1 MKIEVS
7 NGEIV
12 DKISILKIKSEKIKD
27 SIKVNNIM
35 DELNSLLPI
44 LSEIGISLNDEL
56 FNKLYSVNLKLWDI
70 EDKLRIMES
79 KKEFDNTFIQLARSV
94 YYTNDE
100 RFRIKTEINAKTSS
114 KFIEE
119 KSYEKYD

>member
-12 DKISILKIKSEKIKD
+12 DKITILKIKSEKIKD

-79 KKEFDNTFIQLARSV
+79 KKEFDNNFIQLARYV

-100 RFRIKTEINAKTSS
+100 RFRIKTEINTKTSS

>member
-7 NGEIV
+7 NGEII
-12 DKISILKIKSEKIKD
+12 DKVTILKIKSEKLTDDTKL
-27 SIKVNNIM
+27 SNVMN
-35 DELNSLLPI
+35 ELNSLLPI
-44 LSEIGISLNDEL
+44 LSDIGITTNDEL
-56 FNKLYSVNLKLWDI
+56 FNKLYTVNLKLWDI

-79 KKEFDNTFIQLARSV
+79 NKEFNEEFIQLARAV

-100 RFRIKTEINAKTSS
+100 RFRIKMEINLKTSS
-114 KFIEE
+114 NFIEE

>member
-12 DKISILKIKSEKIKD
+12 DKITILKIKSEKIKD
-27 SIKVNNIM
+27 YIKVNNIM

-79 KKEFDNTFIQLARSV
+79 KKEFDDNFIQLARSV

-100 RFRIKTEINAKTSS
+100 RFRIKTEINSKTSS